1 MFRTSEVQFSFDSF
15 KNQNRIDNNEAIKE
29 CFNQFVELGYDGLT
43 YKKFTL
49 LLDALFVNALKTPY
63 HMPIQWKIDLF
74 RLFDLNSDS
83 VISFQEFIQM
93 WNNWIQVILN
103 PKSAL
108 IVVDVQN
115 DFISGSL
122 SMNRCPAGH
131 NGEDVIPVINQLID
145 CVPFDLI
152 VYSLDW
158 HPMDHISF
166 YENLDK
172 RKFKLIDN
180 HSSVESET
188 EGKNEAKTE
197 GKTEGKTETKTE
209 AKSKVQLYDTVI
221 FEGPP
226 QMEQKLWPTHCV
238 QQTWGSQLHSNLK
251 VSSKSVFVYKGTQS
265 NIDSYSAFWDNQ
277 KLSQT
282 NLNEELEKKSIT
294 DIYVCGLAY
303 DVCVGSTAFH
313 STEFGYRTIIID
325 DACRG
330 LCNHAID
337 EVKNKL
343 STNKAIIVN
352 ANKIHHMVKGI
363 DRRPELGYAL
373 AFKNR

>member
-1 MFRTSEVQFSFDSF
+1 MFQTSEVKFSFDSL
-15 KNQNRIDNNEAIKE
+15 KNKNRIDNNEVIKE

-83 VISFQEFIQM
+83 VISFEEFILM
-93 WNNWIQVILN
+93 WNNWIEVILN

-122 SMNRCPAGH
+122 SVNRCPAGH

-172 RKFKLIDN
+172 RKFKPIDN
-180 HSSVESET
+180 HSET
-188 EGKNEAKTE
+188 ESKNV
-197 GKTEGKTETKTE
+197 
-209 AKSKVQLYDTVI
+209 VQVYDTVI

-226 QMEQKLWPTHCV
+226 QTEQKLWPTHCV

-294 DIYVCGLAY
+294 DVYVCGLAY

-313 STEFGYRTIIID
+313 STEFGYGTVIID

-330 LCNHAID
+330 LCNLAID
-337 EVKNKL
+337 QVKNKL
-343 STNKAIIVN
+343 SNNKAIIVN
-352 ANKIHHMVKGI
+352 ANKVHDMVKGI
-363 DRRPELGYAL
+363 DRRPELGYAK